1 MIDYIIVILLFIFL
15 WFYAMWLRA
24 ISGRLREIIY
34 LLDRIYDV
42 VWEIKME
49 EKRKKCLEG

>member
-1 MIDYIIVILLFIFL
+1 MIDYVTIILFMFL
-15 WFYAMWLRA
+15 FLYAMWLRA

-49 EKRKKCLEG
+49 VKRKKCLEG